1 MLDSEKSQKPPLVAS
16 FPLSID
22 FPYKALYG
30 VTIGRKKEEKNK
42 KNKNFQAFFS
52 GSKTHFYGK
61 CYKIK
66 CVYYI
71 LIYNILHF

>member
-22 FPYKALYG
+22 FPYKPLYG

-42 KNKNFQAFFS
+42 KIKIFKPFFRDL
-52 GSKTHFYGK
+52 KPIFTENV
-61 CYKIK
+61 IK
-66 CVYYI
+66 
-71 LIYNILHF
+71 